1 MTRKESS
8 SIVSGGVQPLF
19 SKFKSRTKDAESPKS
34 VISDP
39 RIVSPSS
46 SASASLERRLTDL
59 KKGPRHDR
67 VHSVSDAEEESPLP
81 SGILSN
87 VLLSTQPSAK
97 VCQSNLPLNCSF
109 IVLGTSYHEEGRYI
123 WLTRVVQ

>member
-1 MTRKESS
+1 MNLKESTAV
-8 SIVSGGVQPLF
+8 IPAGPQTLF
-19 SKFKSRTKDAESPKS
+19 NKFKSRTKDAESPKS

-67 VHSVSDAEEESPLP
+67 VHSISDAEEENASPGVNM
-81 SGILSN
+81 SA
-87 VLLSTQPSAK
+87 VLLSRQLSAK
-97 VCQSNLPLNCSF
+97 VCPS
-109 IVLGTSYHEEGRYI
+109 TYH
-123 WLTRVVQ
+123 